1 MTRTI
6 HARHLV
12 AAATAA
18 SFALPANALASR
30 AAGGVAINPVAAAAP
45 AGKADARPTVP
56 GEVAVLQKDGKA
68 AAPELAPPEVQE
80 AIWAANKIVGKPYR
94 YGGGHARFNDTGYDC
109 SGTIS
114 YALKGAKALKSPLDS
129 TSFMSWGEPGE
140 GQWITVYTHPT
151 HAFVVIAGLR
161 LDTSAAGDPGGQKG
175 PRWRPV
181 LRSTKGFTVRHPEA
195 L

>member
-6 HARHLV
+6 HARHL
-12 AAATAA
+12 ATAA
-18 SFALPANALASR
+18 LAAVFALPCNALASR
-30 AAGGVAINPVAAAAP
+30 TSGGVAINPVP
-45 AGKADARPTVP
+45 ATTPTAKSDARPTVP

-114 YALKGAKALKSPLDS
+114 YALKGAKALKAPLDS

-140 GQWITVYTHPT
+140 GEWITVYTHPT

-181 LRSTKGFTVRHPEA
+181 LRSTKGFTVRHPEG